1 MLDARSRLWEAY
13 NDMEDEIDEF
23 INFDTEF
30 VKCPGFYTKLI
41 SLAPTTGD
49 SVDEALSMLM
59 EYLSDVSDINDIFQD
74 SMMTCLELSSQIP
87 NLACP
92 NKPSQ
97 GTQAKLNRQPVIKE
111 SLPLEVI
118 SEYVWLMIQIKDQKT
133 TKTPMYWLII
143 MMRDDPQDSE
153 RDNISR
159 LEEMKSW
166 ESILIIA

>member
-30 VKCPGFYTKLI
+30 VKCPHFYTKLI

-59 EYLSDVSDINDIFQD
+59 EYVSDVNDIFQD
-74 SMMTCLELSSQIP
+74 SMRTCLELSSQIP

-118 SEYVWLMIQIKDQKT
+118 SEYV
-133 TKTPMYWLII
+133 
-143 MMRDDPQDSE
+143 
-153 RDNISR
+153 
-159 LEEMKSW
+159 
-166 ESILIIA
+166 